1 MVHVTHCPCQRSRCL
16 YAGVIADTKQMK
28 KHAWQK
34 VAQEEGLRIPSSEQL
49 DNISD
54 MRLERV
60 ITEVL
65 QWSQEWSRAK
75 ELAWRVAS
83 AYSEEFAA
91 ATEPQPG
98 VGEWLHILSRVNV
111 PCAVVSTF
119 DR

>member
-1 MVHVTHCPCQRSRCL
+1 M
-16 YAGVIADTKQMK
+16 QMK
-28 KHAWQK
+28 KLAWQK
-34 VAQEEGLRIPSSEQL
+34 VAQEEGLRVPSSEQL
-49 DNISD
+49 DSIFD

-83 AYSEEFAA
+83 AYSAEFAA

-98 VGEWLHILSRVNV
+98 VREWLHVLSKVNV